1 MSNELLEKVIS
12 TTSIGA
18 DATNGG
24 GLLSPEQTGRFID
37 YMWDATTL
45 GSQVRT
51 VRMRANEVELD
62 RIAIGERLVRL
73 ATEAVDDGVNAAVAF
88 SKVSLSTV
96 KLRLDWELS
105 SESLEDGL
113 EGEALE
119 DHIAR
124 LMAAQAA
131 NDIEDLAINGDTTGH
146 TNDALLKAF
155 DGWRKRL
162 FYGGS
167 VIDASSIK
175 RPDGTADN
183 TLHRGTFNAA
193 LRAMPRKYLGRR
205 GGLRFLTATGLLQ
218 DFMYSAQI
226 VEPDTSRRF
235 GGESLN
241 GSNGGANDNPGPVAG
256 WSPAAP
262 YGVAAV
268 EVPLFP
274 EYTVDFNGSA
284 AGYGTASGQQFAG
297 NGSDLWLVDP
307 QNLIMGVKRE
317 IQVFR
322 EFKPKKD
329 TVEYTLYTRIGAN
342 VENPQAAVVVK
353 SVAFRS

>member
-12 TTSIGA
+12 TSVIGA
-18 DATNGG
+18 NGVG
-24 GLLSPEQTGRFID
+24 GLLTPEQSGRFID
-37 YMWDATTL
+37 YMWDSTVL

-62 RIAIGERLVRL
+62 RMSVGERLVRL
-73 ATEAVDDGVNAAVAF
+73 ATEAVSDPVQPAVAF
-88 SKVSLSTV
+88 TKVSLTTK

-124 LMAAQAA
+124 LMAQQAA
-131 NDIEDLAINGDTTGH
+131 NDLEDLAINGDVVAH
-146 TNDALLKAF
+146 RDDALLKSF

-167 VIDASSIK
+167 VIDAAGEPLD
-175 RPDGTADN
+175 RLMFA
-183 TLHRGTFNAA
+183 RA
-193 LRAMPRKYLGRR
+193 LRRMPRRYMAQR
-205 GGLRFLTATGLLQ
+205 GGLRWFTSTGLLQ
-218 DFMYSAQI
+218 DYVSDALYVEASAT
-226 VEPDTSRRF
+226 EPRQVVGQDPSISA
-235 GGESLN
+235 GN
-241 GSNGGANDNPGPVAG
+241 QNPGAAAG

-262 YGVAAV
+262 FGIRAQ

-274 EYTVDFNGSA
+274 EYDVDG
-284 AGYGTASGQQFAG
+284 AGAGGQ
-297 NGSDLWLVDP
+297 GSDVWLVDP
-307 QNLIMGVKRE
+307 KNLIWGVKRE

-322 EFKPKKD
+322 EFVPRKD
-329 TVEYTLYTRIGAN
+329 TIEYTMYTRVGAN
-342 VENPQAAVVVK
+342 VENPQA
-353 SVAFRS
+353 SVIIKNVAYRDL